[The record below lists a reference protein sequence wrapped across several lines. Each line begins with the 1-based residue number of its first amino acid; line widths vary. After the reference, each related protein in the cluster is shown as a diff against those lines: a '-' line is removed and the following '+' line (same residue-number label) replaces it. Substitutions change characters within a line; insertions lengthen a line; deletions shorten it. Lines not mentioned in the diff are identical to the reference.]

1 MLFERLF
8 KGNEKEAMCWE
19 KYLQN
24 MYLTKDLYPNYVKNL
39 QLNKKT
45 TQNMTKYSRYF
56 TEEGIGMDSK
66 PMKRC
71 SPSLVVSEVKVAQS
85 CLTLCD
91 PMDYTVHGILQTR
104 TLEWVAN
111 SLLQGLFPTQGSNPG
126 LSHCRRILYQLS
138 HQLLGK

>member
-1 MLFERLF
+1 M
-8 KGNEKEAMCWE
+8 
-19 KYLQN
+19 QN

-45 TQNMTKYSRYF
+45 TQNITKYSRYF

-85 CLTLCD
+85 CLTLWWITRTWKILEEMGI
-91 PMDYTVHGILQTR
+91 PRPPFLSPEEPGQEATIRTVHGTMYMF
-104 TLEWVAN
+104 EGV
-111 SLLQGLFPTQGSNPG
+111 
-126 LSHCRRILYQLS
+126 
-138 HQLLGK
+138 

>member
-71 SPSLVVSEVKVAQS
+71 SPSY
-85 CLTLCD
+85 LCRQFYFKQKI
-91 PMDYTVHGILQTR
+91 P
-104 TLEWVAN
+104 
-111 SLLQGLFPTQGSNPG
+111 
-126 LSHCRRILYQLS
+126 
-138 HQLLGK
+138 